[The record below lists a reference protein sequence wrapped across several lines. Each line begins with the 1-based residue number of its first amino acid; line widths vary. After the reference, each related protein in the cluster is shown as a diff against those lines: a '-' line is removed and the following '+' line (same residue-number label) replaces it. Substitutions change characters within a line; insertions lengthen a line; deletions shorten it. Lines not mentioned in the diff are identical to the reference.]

1 MKYFPD
7 NPNFHIERSTQTN
20 TGTGGEDCD
29 CDCGAAIVPFSTDTT
44 PFGYN
49 KSLVPYMPLIIDILA
64 LYAR

>member
-7 NPNFHIERSTQTN
+7 NPNFHIVRSAQTG

-29 CDCGAAIVPFSTDTT
+29 CDCGAAIVPFSADTSL
-44 PFGYN
+44 GYN
-49 KSLVPYMPLIIDILA
+49 KSLVPSMPLIIDILA